1 MTAQISN
8 KHCARTTHSPLLEAY
23 LAPLQ
28 AACKDNH
35 EVLDLACGYGR
46 NGLYL
51 AEQGLRVVFADRSG
65 DALDT
70 INVIPGANSKRWQ
83 VDFEI
88 PGSPL
93 SGKQFAA
100 IMVFRY
106 LHRDLFDAIKQAIKP
121 GGLIIYETFTV
132 EQAKLGSPKNP
143 DFLLT
148 SGELNKVFSTW
159 QVLHQF
165 EGIDNGNAIA
175 QIVAVKP

>member
-1 MTAQISN
+1 MTVQTSN
-8 KHCARTTHSPLLEAY
+8 KHCARSEHSPLLETY

-35 EVLDLACGYGR
+35 EVLDLACGFGR

-70 INVIPGANSKRWQ
+70 INPIPGANSKRWQ

-93 SGKQFAA
+93 SSK
-100 IMVFRY
+100 
-106 LHRDLFDAIKQAIKP
+106 
-121 GGLIIYETFTV
+121 
-132 EQAKLGSPKNP
+132 
-143 DFLLT
+143 
-148 SGELNKVFSTW
+148 
-159 QVLHQF
+159 
-165 EGIDNGNAIA
+165 
-175 QIVAVKP
+175 